1 MKMTMKKKVEALV
14 GPYIEKKSR
23 IYAKKFGWDEAY
35 RRKAVRWMQHGAA
48 EAVREAEAKGEKIAH
63 PVAFA
68 KYAALQSLKPGK
80 AGQLVIMY
88 WKQELRTGSGV
99 YVTYADSQEA
109 L

>member
-1 MKMTMKKKVEALV
+1 MNKLVREKVEAVV

-35 RRKAVRWMQHGAA
+35 RRKAVRWMQRGAA
-48 EAVREAEAKGEKIAH
+48 EAVRETEAKGEKIVH

-68 KYAALQSLKPGK
+68 KYAALQSLKLGK
-80 AGQLVIMY
+80 AGQLVIPY

-99 YVTYADSQEA
+99 IVTFAETKEE